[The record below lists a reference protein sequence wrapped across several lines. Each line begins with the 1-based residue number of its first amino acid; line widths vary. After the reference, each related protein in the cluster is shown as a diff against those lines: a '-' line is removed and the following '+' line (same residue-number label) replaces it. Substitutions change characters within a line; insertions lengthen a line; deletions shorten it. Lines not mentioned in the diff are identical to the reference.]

1 MGTDNAEVRLGAA
14 GDSGKPLVRVFLSF
28 AGRDEALVLRLWDL
42 LAEAMVIDLV
52 YEFQLWRSDDAI
64 LVGEDWDVRI
74 RGALSAAEVGV
85 VAVSNAFLGSEYITD
100 VELPALVDVP
110 GKRVVPLL
118 LRQVSK
124 QADWHGLKSKQIYGY
139 GRPFSEMRGISARD
153 AWVNGLVAEVHRV
166 LARYSKRDDRQ
177 Q

>member
-1 MGTDNAEVRLGAA
+1 MSTDNTEMHLEVGAT
-14 GDSGKPLVRVFLSF
+14 GKPLVRVFLSF
-28 AGRDEALVLRLWDL
+28 AGQDEALVLRLWAL
-42 LAEAMVIDLV
+42 LAEALVIDRV

-64 LVGEDWDVRI
+64 LVGEGWDDRI
-74 RGALSAAEVGV
+74 HGALSAAEVGV
-85 VAVSNAFLGSEYITD
+85 VALSNAFLGSKYITD

-118 LRQVSK
+118 LRQVNK
-124 QADWHGLKSKQIYGY
+124 QADWRGLKSKQIYGY
-139 GRPFSEMRGISARD
+139 ERPFSDLRGMSARD

-166 LARYSKRDDRQ
+166 LARYAVHADKQ

>member
-1 MGTDNAEVRLGAA
+1 MSTNNAEMLLGA
-14 GDSGKPLVRVFLSF
+14 GPSGKPLVRVFLSF

-42 LAEAMVIDLV
+42 LAEALIIDRV

-64 LVGEDWDVRI
+64 LVGENWDDRI
-74 RGALSAAEVGV
+74 HGALSAAEIGV
-85 VAVSNAFLGSEYITD
+85 VALSNAFLGSEYITG

-118 LRQVSK
+118 LRKVSK

-139 GRPFSEMRGISARD
+139 ERPFSDARGMSARD

-166 LARYSKRDDRQ
+166 LARYAIRADRE
-177 Q
+177 

>member
-1 MGTDNAEVRLGAA
+1 MHLKVGN
-14 GDSGKPLVRVFLSF
+14 SGKPLVRMFLSF

-42 LAEAMVIDLV
+42 LAEAMIINRV
-52 YEFQLWRSDDAI
+52 YEFRLWRSDDAI
-64 LVGEDWDVRI
+64 LVGEDWDARI
-74 RGALSAAEVGV
+74 RSALSEAEIGV
-85 VAVSNAFLGSEYITD
+85 VALSNAFLGSEYITG

-124 QADWHGLKSKQIYGY
+124 QADWRGLKSKQIYGY
-139 GRPFSEMRGISARD
+139 GRPFSEARGVSARD
-153 AWVNGLVAEVHRV
+153 VWVNGLVAEVHRV
-166 LARYSKRDDRQ
+166 LARYAMRDERQ

>member
-1 MGTDNAEVRLGAA
+1 MSTDKAEMRLRVGN
-14 GDSGKPLVRVFLSF
+14 SGKPLVRVFLSF

-42 LAEAMVIDLV
+42 LAEAMVIDRV

-74 RGALSAAEVGV
+74 HDALSAAEVGI
-85 VAVSNAFLGSEYITD
+85 VALSNAFLGSEYITG

-118 LRQVSK
+118 LRQVGK
-124 QADWHGLKSKQIYGY
+124 QADWRGLKSKQIYGY
-139 GRPFSEMRGISARD
+139 ERPFSEARGMSERD

-166 LARYSKRDDRQ
+166 LDHYAMRDDRKQ
-177 Q
+177 